1 MEGFVHGQ
9 LAVGKKPSVPVF
21 QVAERW
27 KPACRNG
34 PEGRYTPPAMR
45 ILTRYVLWE
54 LLQVFL
60 VTLTALTLFMLI
72 VGLAKEAQQ
81 QGLGLLQ
88 IVLLIPYLLPEAM
101 RFAVPGTMLF
111 ATASVFGRLAASNE
125 ITALKAAG
133 VSPMAAIWPA
143 VGLAL
148 VVSFVSVWLN
158 DVAVTWGR
166 DGVRR
171 VIVSS
176 VEHIIYGRL
185 RQQRSYS
192 TPQLSINVKG
202 VDGRKLVR
210 PTLSFQRGHG
220 EQPATISASEAEM
233 HADPAKNALVVTF
246 RDGTLHMGDVKASF
260 PDTIVREVPLDS
272 VSRKASTS
280 RSPSEIAMA
289 DFEAAR
295 VAQVKRIDEI
305 EQLAAGRAAMG
316 IVTGRLD
323 WTTPA
328 ATALERGRVEFENR
342 MLSRIVVEPWR
353 RWANG
358 FSALCFVLVG
368 APMAIRMRNADFLTS
383 FFLCFLPILL
393 VYYPLFMLGVDGAKD
408 GSLPPSAVWMG
419 NLLIAAWGWW
429 LLRRAVRC

>member
-1 MEGFVHGQ
+1 M
-9 LAVGKKPSVPVF
+9 K
-21 QVAERW
+21 
-27 KPACRNG
+27 
-34 PEGRYTPPAMR
+34 
-45 ILTRYVLWE
+45 ILTRYVLSE

-60 VTLTALTLFMLI
+60 VTLTALTLFM
-72 VGLAKEAQQ
+72 VKEAQQ

-88 IVLLIPYLLPEAM
+88 ILMLVPYVLPEAM

-111 ATASVFGRLAASNE
+111 AVASVFGRLSANNE

-133 VSPMAAIWPA
+133 VTPMAAIWPA

-171 VIVSS
+171 VVVNS
-176 VEHIIYGRL
+176 VEQIIYGRL

-192 TPQLSINVKG
+192 TSQLSINVKG
-202 VDGRKLVR
+202 VDGRKLIR
-210 PTLSFQRGHG
+210 PTLSFQSGG
-220 EQPATISASEAEM
+220 SDKPATVSASEADLR
-233 HADPAKNALVVTF
+233 ADPAKNALIVTF

-260 PDTIVREVPLDS
+260 PDTIVREVPLDA
-272 VSRKASTS
+272 VSRKGVTS

-289 DFEAAR
+289 DFATAR
-295 VAQVKRIDEI
+295 VAQVEKIRQV
-305 EQLAAGRAAMG
+305 EQMAAGKIAMG
-316 IVTGRLD
+316 MLTGRLE
-323 WTTPA
+323 WTAPF
-328 ATALERGRVEFENR
+328 ATEGERQQLKHERR

-393 VYYPLFMLGVDGAKD
+393 VYYPVFMIGVDRAKD
-408 GSLPPSAVWMG
+408 GRLPPVAVWLG
-419 NLLIAAWGWW
+419 NLLIVVWGWW
-429 LLRRAVRC
+429 LLRRAVTR

>member
-1 MEGFVHGQ
+1 M
-9 LAVGKKPSVPVF
+9 K
-21 QVAERW
+21 
-27 KPACRNG
+27 
-34 PEGRYTPPAMR
+34 
-45 ILTRYVLWE
+45 ILTRYVLTE

-72 VGLAKEAQQ
+72 VGLVKEAQQ

-88 IVLLIPYLLPEAM
+88 ILMLVPYVLPEAM

-111 ATASVFGRLAASNE
+111 AVASVFGRLSANNE

-133 VSPMAAIWPA
+133 VTPMAAIWPA

-171 VIVSS
+171 VVVNS
-176 VEHIIYGRL
+176 VEQIIYGRL

-192 TPQLSINVKG
+192 TSQLSINVKG
-202 VDGRKLVR
+202 VDGRKLIR
-210 PTLSFQRGHG
+210 PTLSFQSGG
-220 EQPATISASEAEM
+220 SDKPATISASEAELQ
-233 HADPAKNALVVTF
+233 ADPAKNALIVTF

-260 PDTIVREVPLDS
+260 PDTIVREVPLDA
-272 VSRKASTS
+272 VSRKGVTS

-289 DFEAAR
+289 DFATAR
-295 VAQVKRIDEI
+295 VAQGEKIRQV
-305 EQLAAGRAAMG
+305 EQMAAGKIAMG
-316 IVTGRLD
+316 MLNGRLE
-323 WTTPA
+323 WTAPW
-328 ATALERGRVEFENR
+328 ATESERQQIKHERR

-383 FFLCFLPILL
+383 FFLCFLPILV

-408 GSLPPSAVWMG
+408 GRLPPAAAWLG
-419 NLLIAAWGWW
+419 NLLIAVWGWW
-429 LLRRAVRC
+429 LLRRAVTR

>member
-1 MEGFVHGQ
+1 M
-9 LAVGKKPSVPVF
+9 K
-21 QVAERW
+21 
-27 KPACRNG
+27 
-34 PEGRYTPPAMR
+34 
-45 ILTRYVLWE
+45 ILTRYVLTE

-72 VGLAKEAQQ
+72 VGLVKEAQQ

-88 IVLLIPYLLPEAM
+88 ILMLVPYVLPEAM

-111 ATASVFGRLAASNE
+111 AVASVFGRLSANNE

-133 VSPMAAIWPA
+133 VTPMAAIWPA

-171 VIVSS
+171 VVVNS
-176 VEHIIYGRL
+176 VEQIIYGRL

-192 TPQLSINVKG
+192 TSQLSINVKG
-202 VDGRKLVR
+202 VDGRKLIR
-210 PTLSFQRGHG
+210 PTLSFQSGG
-220 EQPATISASEAEM
+220 SDKPATVSATEAELR
-233 HADPAKNALVVTF
+233 ADPAKNALIVTF

-260 PDTIVREVPLDS
+260 PDTIVREVPLDA
-272 VSRKASTS
+272 VSRKGVTS

-289 DFEAAR
+289 DFATAR
-295 VAQVKRIDEI
+295 VAQGEKIRQV
-305 EQLAAGRAAMG
+305 EQMAAGKIAMG
-316 IVTGRLD
+316 MLNGRLE
-323 WTTPA
+323 WTAPW
-328 ATALERGRVEFENR
+328 ATESERQQIKHERR

-383 FFLCFLPILL
+383 FFLCFLPILV
-393 VYYPLFMLGVDGAKD
+393 VYYPVFMLGVDGAKD
-408 GSLPPSAVWMG
+408 GRLPPAAAWLG
-419 NLLIAAWGWW
+419 NLLIAVWGWW
-429 LLRRAVRC
+429 LLRRAVTR

>member
-1 MEGFVHGQ
+1 M
-9 LAVGKKPSVPVF
+9 K
-21 QVAERW
+21 
-27 KPACRNG
+27 
-34 PEGRYTPPAMR
+34 
-45 ILTRYVLWE
+45 ILTRYVLCE

-81 QGLGLLQ
+81 QGLGLVQ

-111 ATASVFGRLAASNE
+111 AVASVFGRLSAGNE

-133 VSPMAAIWPA
+133 VTPMAAIWPA
-143 VGLAL
+143 LGLAL

-202 VDGRKLVR
+202 VDGKRLIR
-210 PTLSFQRGHG
+210 PTLSFQSGG
-220 EQPATISASEAEM
+220 GDKPATISASEAELR
-233 HADPAKNALVVTF
+233 ADPAKNALVVTF

-260 PDTIVREVPLDS
+260 PDTIVREVPLDA
-272 VSRKASTS
+272 VSRKGVTS

-289 DFEAAR
+289 DFEKARAAQ
-295 VAQVKRIDEI
+295 AKRIDEI
-305 EQLAAGRAAMG
+305 EQLAAGKAAMG
-316 IVTGRLD
+316 MLTGRLE
-323 WTTPA
+323 WTAPF
-328 ATALERGRVEFENR
+328 ATEHERQRLKHEWRTF
-342 MLSRIVVEPWR
+342 SRIIVEPWR

-383 FFLCFLPILL
+383 FFLCFLPILV
-393 VYYPLFMLGVDGAKD
+393 VYYPVFMLGVDGAKD
-408 GSLPPSAVWMG
+408 GRLPPIAVWAG
-419 NLLIAAWGWW
+419 NLLIAMWGWW
-429 LLRRAVRC
+429 LLRGAVRR